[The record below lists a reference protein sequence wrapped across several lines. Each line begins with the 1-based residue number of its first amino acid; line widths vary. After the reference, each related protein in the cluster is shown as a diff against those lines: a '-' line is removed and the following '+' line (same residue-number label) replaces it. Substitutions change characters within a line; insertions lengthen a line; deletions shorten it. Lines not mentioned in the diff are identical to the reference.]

1 MTPDQFKLNNFAPAA
16 KYRDSLKIDDSISLP
31 LLIARGRSAGKTLVV
46 TANIHGDEYEGVR
59 AIFESFDSLDPDQM
73 SGNLVAVPVAN
84 PPAFWGGK
92 RSSPVDGK
100 NLARTFPGSQ
110 DGTISEKIAFA
121 LGYSV
126 ISLADFYIDLH
137 SGGVVSSMPS
147 MAGYF
152 TADRRSYE
160 GAVAFGASVIW
171 GHDTVAPGRTV
182 SFATSAGI
190 SCIYT
195 EARGAGRIHPEDLD
209 MMKTGIR
216 NLLVYLQILP
226 GSLEPREIPWR
237 LRGDGNTDEG
247 IIASQAGFLLTK
259 VSLLQE
265 VKQGDILGSLV
276 NMHGEVLEDYHAPQD
291 GVIGLVREFPVVA
304 PGDSLFLLTRREI

>member
-1 MTPDQFKLNNFAPAA
+1 ME
-16 KYRDSLKIDDSISLP
+16 IDDSTSLP
-31 LLIARGRSAGKTLVV
+31 LLIARGKSPGKTLVV

-59 AIFESFDSLDPDQM
+59 AIFESFDALDPHQM
-73 SGNLVAVPVAN
+73 SGNFVAVPVAN

-92 RSSPVDGK
+92 RSSPADGK
-100 NLARTFPGSQ
+100 NLARTFPGRQ
-110 DGTISEKIAFA
+110 DGTISEKIAFV
-121 LGYSV
+121 LGHSV
-126 ISLADFYIDLH
+126 ISLADFYVDLH
-137 SGGVVSSMPS
+137 SGGVASRMPS

-152 TADRRSYE
+152 TADRRSCE

-171 GHDTVAPGRTV
+171 GHDVIAPGRTV
-182 SFATSAGI
+182 SFAVSAGI
-190 SCIYT
+190 PCIYT

-209 MMKTGIR
+209 MMKNGIR
-216 NLLVYLQILP
+216 NLLVHLGIIP
-226 GSLEPREIPWR
+226 GLLEPREIPWR

-247 IIASQAGFLLTK
+247 IAASLAGFLLTK

-276 NMHGEVLEDYHAPQD
+276 NMRGEVLEDYRAPQD

-304 PGDSLFLLTRREI
+304 PGDSLFLIAQREI